1 MDPCHR
7 NDLVLLLQ
15 QHQNQVVQVHQLL
28 IDRRR
33 RRRWRRVVRNIWVR
47 DWIGRR
53 PELGLY
59 DRLMVELHNED
70 PRAFQNFMRM
80 PPAMFNEIVQ
90 RTLGFLLARCFFFL
104 AGELDV
110 GVFFGAIA

>member
-1 MDPCHR
+1 MFIRRQGVNMDLRHR

-15 QHQNQVVQVHQLL
+15 QHQNQVVQVNQLL

-33 RRRWRRVVRNIWVR
+33 QRRRRRRRVVRNIWVR

-59 DRLMVELHNED
+59 DRLMVEL
-70 PRAFQNFMRM
+70 A
-80 PPAMFNEIVQ
+80 PP
-90 RTLGFLLARCFFFL
+90 L
-104 AGELDV
+104 
-110 GVFFGAIA
+110 